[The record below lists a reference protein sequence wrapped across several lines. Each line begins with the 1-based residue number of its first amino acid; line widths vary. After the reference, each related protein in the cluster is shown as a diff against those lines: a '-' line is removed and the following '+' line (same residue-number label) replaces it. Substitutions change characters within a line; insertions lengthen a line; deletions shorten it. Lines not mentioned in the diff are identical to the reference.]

1 MSGQL
6 VGEVLAAADELR
18 DRGLTPRG
26 FYALIAIAEKAST
39 HNRQASVPW
48 KHIRAG
54 LYGAS
59 PSTAKRAI
67 SDLKAAGLVR
77 VLRRGFDNQ
86 NGRVEAPIYEI
97 QPIGEQV
104 TQVTQSGGGRT
115 GHPGDPIATDR
126 TGHLEDRTGHISDR
140 TGHPGDLLNG
150 STNGSTNGGRAR
162 VDDPAAG
169 GTSPTPQQ
177 SVNGKTWTRGRFG
190 PRCLR
195 PDHVDNPNPG
205 ACGGCKEARIASE
218 QDAVAEQ
225 AKKDRE
231 RKAIRQAVDNCRTC
245 SGTGQ
250 IDLAEDLVGK
260 CPDCSTEDARQ
271 RIINELTARPAS

>member
-6 VGEVLAAADELR
+6 VGEVLAASDELR
-18 DRGLTPRG
+18 GRGLSSRG

-59 PSTAKRAI
+59 ASTAKRAI
-67 SDLKAAGLVR
+67 SDLKDAGLVR

-115 GHPGDPIATDR
+115 GHLGDPIAADR
-126 TGHLEDRTGHISDR
+126 TGHLEDRTGHFGDR

-162 VDDPAAG
+162 LDDE
-169 GTSPTPQQ
+169 
-177 SVNGKTWTRGRFG
+177 
-190 PRCLR
+190 PRCDKHRDPIVFPR
-195 PDHVDNPNPG
+195 PPKCWDCETVR
-205 ACGGCKEARIASE
+205 KEREADQLAT
-218 QDAVAEQ
+218 AER
-225 AKKDRE
+225 AAAE
-231 RKAIRQAVDNCRTC
+231 RKRIVELIDNCPNCDDYGRLD
-245 SGTGQ
+245 
-250 IDLAEDLVGK
+250 DLTD
-260 CPDCSTEDARQ
+260 CPRHPNLRQ
-271 RIINELTARPAS
+271 FRAQAAS